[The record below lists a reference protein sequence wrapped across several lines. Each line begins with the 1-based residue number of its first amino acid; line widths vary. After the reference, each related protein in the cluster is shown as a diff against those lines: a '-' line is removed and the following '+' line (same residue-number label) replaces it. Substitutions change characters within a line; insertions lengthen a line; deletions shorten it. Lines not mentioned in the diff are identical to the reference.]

1 MNIEVQTENAYSR
14 KVRVQV
20 SADEVRTE
28 LDKAYNKVGQKAR
41 LPGFRPG
48 RAPRQVL
55 EARFGPGVRE
65 DVVNALINTAYTR
78 ALKSHNLAPV
88 SRPSVQDVGDFKSG
102 APFAFT
108 IAVEVRPEVEAQ
120 SYTGLK
126 VEWPAWEVTEAEV
139 DAEIARRQSG
149 MARLSTVEGRGVGA
163 GDTVQVEL
171 TVRDGDAV
179 VIEEPG
185 TLITAGG
192 DPNYG
197 GIEALLDG
205 QAIDQVREG
214 EVAFAA
220 GARAPGVGGRT
231 LQVTAKVLS
240 IMARVVPS
248 LTDALAEEMGFAG
261 GVGAMRTSVAGQLS
275 KGREEYARNVARAN
289 LLQSLID
296 ANPFEVPDGMV
307 EQNLQLLMEEFR
319 LQQAMRGADPK
330 SLNFNRELTA
340 DLRRRAGFAAKGAV
354 LLESVSRLEKI
365 EATDADVEAK
375 LEELARG
382 RGQTIEAVRGYFAKD
397 DGIAELK
404 DRILEEKTLDWL
416 LSHAEV
422 THASPAAEA
431 GAAAEAAPVDAP
443 AAEAPKKK
451 ASKKK
456 AAADEAPVEAAP
468 AEAASEEAAPA
479 EAAAEEAPKKKRAS
493 KKKSEAD
500 EG

>member
-14 KVRVQV
+14 KVRVEV

-28 LDKAYNKVGQKAR
+28 LDKAFNKVGQKAR

-120 SYTGLK
+120 AYTGLK

-139 DAEIARRQSG
+139 DGEIARRQAG
-149 MARLSTVEGRGVGA
+149 MARLSSVEGRGVGA
-163 GDTVQVEL
+163 GDTVHVEL

-192 DPNYG
+192 DPNYA

-205 QAIDQVREG
+205 QAVEEVREG
-214 EVAFAA
+214 EVSFAA
-220 GARAPGVGGRT
+220 GARAPGVGGRA
-231 LQVTAKVLS
+231 LQVRAKVLS
-240 IMARVVPS
+240 IMARVVPP

-261 GVGAMRTSVAGQLS
+261 GVGAMRTAVAAQQS

-289 LLQSLID
+289 LLQALID
-296 ANPFEVPDGMV
+296 ANPFEVPAGMV

-330 SLNFNRELTA
+330 SLNFGPELTA

-375 LEELARG
+375 LEELASS

-397 DGIAELK
+397 DGVAELK

-422 THASPAAEA
+422 SHASVG
-431 GAAAEAAPVDAP
+431 GAAVEAP
-443 AAEAPKKK
+443 AVEEAPAEAPKKK

-456 AAADEAPVEAAP
+456 AAAEEAPVEAAVEAAP
-468 AEAASEEAAPA
+468 AEAA

-493 KKKSEAD
+493 KKKAEGD